1 MWSARRG
8 PSAPAGI
15 REHLRGRG
23 RAGRG
28 VLEKGAF
35 ADVVV
40 WKESEFKGTA
50 TYTEPHQFASGVK
63 CVVVN
68 GTVPYIDGRFTGE
81 RGGRFLER

>member
-1 MWSARRG
+1 M
-8 PSAPAGI
+8 
-15 REHLRGRG
+15 
-23 RAGRG
+23 
-28 VLEKGAF
+28 
-35 ADVVV
+35 V